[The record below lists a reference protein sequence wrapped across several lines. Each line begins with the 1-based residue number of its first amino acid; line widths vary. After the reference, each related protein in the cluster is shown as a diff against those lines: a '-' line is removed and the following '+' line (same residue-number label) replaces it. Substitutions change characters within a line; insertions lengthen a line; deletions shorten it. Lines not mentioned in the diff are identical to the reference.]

1 MTMEFIS
8 IVGILYLFLR
18 YCYIVLCVHQNY
30 FTVRCLCVSS
40 GLFQVQ
46 AQVRRS
52 KARFDQLKLDCLQK
66 VDLLAAARC
75 NMFSHAL
82 ILYQNSLLQFAEKTA
97 NTFTTIANSFKGM
110 NANET

>member
-1 MTMEFIS
+1 MWQ
-8 IVGILYLFLR
+8 VQY
-18 YCYIVLCVHQNY
+18 
-30 FTVRCLCVSS
+30 
-40 GLFQVQ
+40 LFQVQ
-46 AQVRRS
+46 GQVRRS
-52 KARFDQLKLDCLQK
+52 KACFDQLKLDCLQK

-110 NANET
+110 NTKTKYFQEIDYS